1 MSTTSTPATQ
11 ALPLSP
17 ERVHAFAPDAERGR
31 IYYARIKE
39 RLADSFRQI
48 GAAGSPV
55 VEIDE
60 TRLVA
65 FLDSISR
72 GQKISPR
79 FFAIYHELLVAADE
93 DDLDTVSRLFAELI
107 HADSQGDSVNFFN
120 VTDEHLGPGNGA
132 RYKHWA
138 DMDPENPLSIISL
151 TPAEY
156 DRMAATA
163 REAFALMDA
172 GAPEVSGE
180 IRSILSE
187 VVFAGGD
194 AGEKLVFHGISSF
207 YLWGAILLNAHGHK
221 TALEIVQT
229 VAHESAH
236 MYLFA
241 AAIDSP
247 LVENPDVDRYHS
259 PLRLDP
265 RPMDGIYHA
274 TFVTARMHY
283 VLARIL
289 ASGALPPALLE
300 EATTA
305 LAGHVKAYRECYEVV
320 SSHGHL
326 TELGQGLLSRAHAY
340 MLPHL

>member
-1 MSTTSTPATQ
+1 MNAITPTTPA
-11 ALPLSP
+11 LLSP
-17 ERVHAFAPDAERGR
+17 ERVLAFAPDPERGR
-31 IYYARIKE
+31 IFYARIKE

-48 GAAGSPV
+48 GAASSPV

-60 TRLVA
+60 TRLAA
-65 FLDSISR
+65 FLDSVS
-72 GQKISPR
+72 GAQKISPR

-107 HADSQGDSVNFFN
+107 HADSLGDSVNFFN

-138 DMDPENPLSIISL
+138 DMDPENPLHIIPL

-156 DRMAATA
+156 DRMAATT

-180 IRSILSE
+180 IRSILAE

-207 YLWGAILLNAHGHK
+207 YLWGTVLLNAHGHK
-221 TALEIVQT
+221 TALEVVQT
-229 VAHESAH
+229 IAHESAH

-241 AAIDSP
+241 AALDSP

-289 ASGALPPALLE
+289 ASGTLPTALLE

-305 LAGHVKAYRECYEVV
+305 LATQVKAYRECYEVV
-320 SSHGHL
+320 SSHGNL

>member
-1 MSTTSTPATQ
+1 MSTTTPITQ
-11 ALPLSP
+11 ASLLSP
-17 ERVHAFAPDAERGR
+17 ERVLAFTPDVERGR
-31 IYYARIKE
+31 IYYARIKD
-39 RLADSFRQI
+39 RLAESFRQI
-48 GAAGSPV
+48 GAASSPV

-60 TRLVA
+60 TRLAA
-65 FLDSISR
+65 FLDSVSHA
-72 GQKISPR
+72 QKISPR

-107 HADSQGDSVNFFN
+107 HADSQSDSVNFFN
-120 VTDEHLGPGNGA
+120 VTDEHLGSGNGA
-132 RYKHWA
+132 RYKKWA
-138 DMDPENPLSIISL
+138 DMDPENPLSIIAL
-151 TPAEY
+151 TPAEF
-156 DRMAATA
+156 DRMATTT

-180 IRSILSE
+180 IRSILAE

-247 LVENPDVDRYHS
+247 LVENPDEDRYHS

-274 TFVTARMHY
+274 ARMHY
-283 VLARIL
+283 VLERIL
-289 ASGALPPALLE
+289 ASGTLPPALLE

-305 LAGHVKAYRECYEVV
+305 LATHVKAYRECYEVV